1 MIEDRENKIIEERIK
16 GWTAFEYE
24 KFLNEIDREIEK
36 IRKKTKA
43 TDKELEIGYKILSP
57 APTACFIDPVIFMH
71 EKYDEYLWNIKKEQ
85 ILNIE
90 EHFSAKPIYLKNNIY
105 IINNADKLNKAAA
118 NTMLKFLEEPEDNIL
133 GFFITN
139 NKEQMLDTIKSRC
152 QIVLVNY
159 VAGELLTSDENFSN
173 IKELSQ
179 IYLKSLLIEKKDGII
194 LNKMVFTE
202 SVLDRNELHNCLK
215 FWMILFTDAIKQ
227 NIVPTLTEE
236 QLKYVYADE
245 ADLLNVAL
253 FGKTAAQWRKENPA
267 LKGNIRDYATI
278 EQLLVIANMES
289 YNAILIEQN
298 VSQSERL
305 KQLNAMAISQLR
317 VLQQSNS
324 KLLAEGR
331 KD

>member
-1 MIEDRENKIIEERIK
+1 MIVNPKINNLVNSYHENKFSH
-16 GWTAFEYE
+16 AFL
-24 KFLNEIDREIEK
+24 FVTNDIDRCRNDVLELIK
-36 IRKKTKA
+36 VISCPSSYSDDCKTCNLCYQI
-43 TDKELEIGYKILSP
+43 DKGSLPNLIQIYPDG
-57 APTACFIDPVIFMH
+57 M
-71 EKYDEYLWNIKKEQ
+71 NIKKEQ

-159 VAGELLTSDENFSN
+159 DDGELLISDENFSN

-227 NIVPTLTEE
+227 KDLNEFDFLYNIDIYKLININKIVFNTL
-236 QLKYVYADE
+236 K
-245 ADLLNVAL
+245 NV
-253 FGKTAAQWRKENPA
+253 TTN
-267 LKGNIRDYATI
+267 
-278 EQLLVIANMES
+278 VNMELLMDGFVLEVEK
-289 YNAILIEQN
+289 IL
-298 VSQSERL
+298 
-305 KQLNAMAISQLR
+305 
-317 VLQQSNS
+317 
-324 KLLAEGR
+324 
-331 KD
+331 

>member
-1 MIEDRENKIIEERIK
+1 MIVNPKINNLVNSYHENKFSH
-16 GWTAFEYE
+16 AFL
-24 KFLNEIDREIEK
+24 FVTNDIDRCRNDVLELIK
-36 IRKKTKA
+36 VISCPSSYSDDCKTCNLCYQI
-43 TDKELEIGYKILSP
+43 DKGSLPNLIQIYPDG
-57 APTACFIDPVIFMH
+57 M
-71 EKYDEYLWNIKKEQ
+71 NIKKEQ
-85 ILNIE
+85 MLNIE

-227 NIVPTLTEE
+227 KDLNEFDFLYNIDIYKLININKIVFNTL
-236 QLKYVYADE
+236 K
-245 ADLLNVAL
+245 NV
-253 FGKTAAQWRKENPA
+253 TTN
-267 LKGNIRDYATI
+267 
-278 EQLLVIANMES
+278 VNMELLMDGFVLEVEK
-289 YNAILIEQN
+289 IL
-298 VSQSERL
+298 
-305 KQLNAMAISQLR
+305 
-317 VLQQSNS
+317 
-324 KLLAEGR
+324 
-331 KD
+331 

>member
-1 MIEDRENKIIEERIK
+1 MIVNPKINNLVNSYHENKFSHAFLFVTNDLDRCRNDVLELIK
-16 GWTAFEYE
+16 VISCPSSYSDDCKTCNLCYQ
-24 KFLNEIDREIEK
+24 IDKGSLPNLIQ
-36 IRKKTKA
+36 IYP
-43 TDKELEIGYKILSP
+43 DG
-57 APTACFIDPVIFMH
+57 M
-71 EKYDEYLWNIKKEQ
+71 NIKKEQ

-159 VAGELLTSDENFSN
+159 GAGELLTSDENFSN

-227 NIVPTLTEE
+227 KDLNEFDFLYNIDIYKLININKIVFNTL
-236 QLKYVYADE
+236 K
-245 ADLLNVAL
+245 NV
-253 FGKTAAQWRKENPA
+253 TTN
-267 LKGNIRDYATI
+267 
-278 EQLLVIANMES
+278 VNMELLMDGFVLEVEK
-289 YNAILIEQN
+289 IL
-298 VSQSERL
+298 
-305 KQLNAMAISQLR
+305 
-317 VLQQSNS
+317 
-324 KLLAEGR
+324 
-331 KD
+331 

>member
-1 MIEDRENKIIEERIK
+1 MIVNPKINNLVNSYHENKFSH
-16 GWTAFEYE
+16 AFL
-24 KFLNEIDREIEK
+24 FVTNDIDRCRNDVLELIK
-36 IRKKTKA
+36 VISCPSSYSDDCKTCNLCYQI
-43 TDKELEIGYKILSP
+43 DKGSLPNLIQIYPDG
-57 APTACFIDPVIFMH
+57 M
-71 EKYDEYLWNIKKEQ
+71 NIKKEQ

-159 VAGELLTSDENFSN
+159 GAGELLTSDENFSN

-227 NIVPTLTEE
+227 KDLNEFDFLYNIDIYKLININKIVFNTL
-236 QLKYVYADE
+236 K
-245 ADLLNVAL
+245 NV
-253 FGKTAAQWRKENPA
+253 TTN
-267 LKGNIRDYATI
+267 
-278 EQLLVIANMES
+278 VNMELLMDGFVLEVEK
-289 YNAILIEQN
+289 IL
-298 VSQSERL
+298 
-305 KQLNAMAISQLR
+305 
-317 VLQQSNS
+317 
-324 KLLAEGR
+324 
-331 KD
+331 

>member
-1 MIEDRENKIIEERIK
+1 MIVNPKINNLVNSYHENKFSH
-16 GWTAFEYE
+16 AFL
-24 KFLNEIDREIEK
+24 FVTNDIDRCRNDVLELIK
-36 IRKKTKA
+36 VISCPSSYSDDCKTCNLCYQI
-43 TDKELEIGYKILSP
+43 DKGSLPNLIQIYPDG
-57 APTACFIDPVIFMH
+57 M
-71 EKYDEYLWNIKKEQ
+71 NIKKEQ

-159 VAGELLTSDENFSN
+159 VDGELLTSDENFSN

-227 NIVPTLTEE
+227 KDLNEFDFLYNIDIYKLININKIVFNTL
-236 QLKYVYADE
+236 K
-245 ADLLNVAL
+245 NV
-253 FGKTAAQWRKENPA
+253 TTN
-267 LKGNIRDYATI
+267 
-278 EQLLVIANMES
+278 VNMELLMDGFVLEVEK
-289 YNAILIEQN
+289 IL
-298 VSQSERL
+298 
-305 KQLNAMAISQLR
+305 
-317 VLQQSNS
+317 
-324 KLLAEGR
+324 
-331 KD
+331 

>member
-1 MIEDRENKIIEERIK
+1 MIVNPKINNLVNSYHENKFSH
-16 GWTAFEYE
+16 AFL
-24 KFLNEIDREIEK
+24 FVTNDIDRCRNDVLELIK
-36 IRKKTKA
+36 VISCPSSYSDDCKTCNLCYQI
-43 TDKELEIGYKILSP
+43 DKGSLPNLIQIYPDG
-57 APTACFIDPVIFMH
+57 M
-71 EKYDEYLWNIKKEQ
+71 NIKKEQ

-159 VAGELLTSDENFSN
+159 VAGELLTSDKNFSN

-227 NIVPTLTEE
+227 KDLNEFDFLYNIDIYKLININKIVFNTL
-236 QLKYVYADE
+236 K
-245 ADLLNVAL
+245 NV
-253 FGKTAAQWRKENPA
+253 TTN
-267 LKGNIRDYATI
+267 
-278 EQLLVIANMES
+278 VNMELLMDGFVLEVEK
-289 YNAILIEQN
+289 IL
-298 VSQSERL
+298 
-305 KQLNAMAISQLR
+305 
-317 VLQQSNS
+317 
-324 KLLAEGR
+324 
-331 KD
+331 